1 MDAAT
6 TYPPETLPA
15 SGVPNALANVLGIS
29 ESRTRCNPKIL
40 LNIVGLPKC
49 LLERGT
55 EELRRCATKVLDGV
69 CRKTKES
76 EQIVIYSLS

>member
-6 TYPPETLPA
+6 PILPRRFQLVG
-15 SGVPNALANVLGIS
+15 SPTHWLMCWGIS

-49 LLERGT
+49 LLERGA

-69 CRKTKES
+69 YRKTKES

>member
-15 SGVPNALANVLGIS
+15 SGAPTHWLMCWGIS

-40 LNIVGLPKC
+40 FNIVGLPKC
-49 LLERGT
+49 LLERGA